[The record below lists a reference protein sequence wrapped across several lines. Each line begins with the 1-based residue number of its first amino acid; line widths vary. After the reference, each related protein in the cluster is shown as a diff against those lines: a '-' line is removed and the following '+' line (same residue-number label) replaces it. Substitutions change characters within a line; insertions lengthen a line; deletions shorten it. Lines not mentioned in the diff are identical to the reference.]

1 MMDAFTVRFRTAIER
16 YIERFP
22 GDLPDMRS
30 MSDAE
35 YYALPE
41 TMGRAILRGSPITDA
56 DFIRGVSVPDP
67 EKGKVL

>member
-1 MMDAFTVRFRTAIER
+1 MDAFTVRFRAAIER

-22 GDLPDMRS
+22 GELPDMRS
-30 MSDAE
+30 MGDAD
-35 YYALPE
+35 YYALPD
-41 TMGRAILRGSPITDA
+41 TMDRAILRGSPITDA